1 MSKNSSSS
9 TQPLNR
15 GFKGQLLPH
24 GLLHLELLPSSFLPP
39 TSFWGFNHPILII
52 WSIWASK
59 ILSYSAQPLIGGF
72 KGQLILPGLLHLEL
86 LPSSFL
92 PPGLL
97 WKLLSP
103 VTVNIVNM
111 GV

>member
-9 TQPLNR
+9 TQPLYS
-15 GFKGQLLPH
+15 GFKGQLLPR
-24 GLLHLELLPSSFLPP
+24 
-39 TSFWGFNHPILII
+39 
-52 WSIWASK
+52 
-59 ILSYSAQPLIGGF
+59 
-72 KGQLILPGLLHLEL
+72 GLLHLEL

>member
-1 MSKNSSSS
+1 MLVLAAKVSGLNSTSFLLNSFLLASFGSFFHTIELLWSIWVSKNSSSS
-9 TQPLNR
+9 TQSLN
-15 GFKGQLLPH
+15 
-24 GLLHLELLPSSFLPP
+24 
-39 TSFWGFNHPILII
+39 
-52 WSIWASK
+52 
-59 ILSYSAQPLIGGF
+59 GGF
-72 KGQLILPGLLHLEL
+72 KGPLLLPGLLLPGLLHLEL